1 MTKYSFLTVGL
12 SGSVPAHFDPDPI
25 LDAIKCPR
33 APSARLV
40 PYCLRRAIEYLNF
53 LSDIVSNGR
62 LAPQKKSPAGSWG
75 RSGAWEV
82 RRAFVTDSLD

>member
-1 MTKYSFLTVGL
+1 MCEDRMTKYSFLTVGL

-40 PYCLRRAIEYLNF
+40 PYCLRRAFEYLNF

-62 LAPQKKSPAGSWG
+62 LAPKEKP
-75 RSGAWEV
+75 RWEMGPE
-82 RRAFVTDSLD
+82 RCLGGQASLCY